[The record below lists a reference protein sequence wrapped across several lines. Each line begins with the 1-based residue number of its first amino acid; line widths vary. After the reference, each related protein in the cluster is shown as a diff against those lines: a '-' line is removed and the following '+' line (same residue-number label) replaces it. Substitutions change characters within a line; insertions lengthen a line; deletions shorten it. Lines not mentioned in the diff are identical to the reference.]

1 MARRRTA
8 VKREILPDPKFHDM
22 LVSRF
27 VNCLLRQ
34 GKKNLAERMLYSAL
48 DTIKEKITDEE
59 PLRVFKKA
67 VENAAPMLEVRSRRV
82 GGATYQVPVEVNHS
96 RRIALSIRWLI
107 GHAKSRPGRSMAEK
121 LTAELLDA
129 YNSQGGAIKKKD
141 EVHRMAEANKAFAHY
156 RW

>member
-8 VKREILPDPKFHDM
+8 EKREILPDPKFNDM

-27 VNCLLRQ
+27 VNCLLKK
-34 GKKNLAERMLYSAL
+34 GKKSVAERMLYTAL
-48 DTIKEKITDEE
+48 DTIGDKVKEQE

-67 VENAAPMLEVRSRRV
+67 VENAAPALEVRSRRV
-82 GGATYQVPVEVNHS
+82 GGATYQVPVEVAHS
-96 RRIALSIRWLI
+96 RRVALSIRWLI
-107 GHAKSRPGRSMAEK
+107 SNARGRAGKSMAEK

-129 YNSQGGAIKKKD
+129 FNNTGGAIKKKE

>member
-8 VKREILPDPKFHDM
+8 EKRAILPDPKFHDM

-34 GKKNLAERMLYSAL
+34 GKKSLAERMLYSAL
-48 DTIKEKITDEE
+48 DTIKEKVADEE

-67 VENAAPMLEVRSRRV
+67 VENAAPVLEVRSRRV
-82 GGATYQVPVEVNHS
+82 GGATYQVPVEVSHN

-107 GHAKSRPGRSMAEK
+107 GNAKSRAGKSMAEK

-129 YNSQGGAIKKKD
+129 YNSQGGAIKKKE